1 MATDCDINKSNGPI
15 AFAESMCSDGM
26 CCFTC
31 VIPANNGHVGLLR
44 FFWKRG
50 TGSPYVK
57 LLVTSKGRKDE
68 VYNSCKFLNFFGTIN
83 ALNAS
88 LTMDLRCGIYKWRP
102 YQCMGY
108 PDLAGESPD
117 YKISGPCLFNEYTA
131 GSRYQQLVYRREWHA
146 FYAIQDQAKAFL
158 NVFPGEN
165 VQSARETLLKITGV
179 RKATIPMGKKGL
191 DYILIPIPKKTKNVL
206 YLSGDHEPITTIR
219 QAYCCWE
226 EKIQKN
232 LRNHYGKEWKTQL
245 ENAIEMEENDARKRS
260 DEDTARNTEC

>member
-1 MATDCDINKSNGPI
+1 MSIDCSTNKNDGAI

-31 VIPANNGHVGLLR
+31 VVPADNGHVGFLR
-44 FFWKRG
+44 YFWKRG

-68 VYNSCKFLNFFGTIN
+68 LYHSCKFLNFIGTTN
-83 ALNAS
+83 AATTS
-88 LTMDLRCGIYKWRP
+88 LSMDLRCGIYKRRP

-108 PDLAGESPD
+108 PDIAGESPD

-131 GSRYQQLVYRREWHA
+131 GSSYQKLVYKREWQA
-146 FYAIQDQAKAFL
+146 FYAIQDQTKAFL
-158 NVFPGEN
+158 SVFPGETA
-165 VQSARETLLKITGV
+165 QSARETLLRIKDV
-179 RKATIPMGKKGL
+179 RKAAIAVGKKEL

-206 YLSGDHEPITTIR
+206 YLSEDHEPITTIR
-219 QAYCCWE
+219 QAYCCWK

-232 LRNHYGKEWKTQL
+232 LQNHYGEEWETQL
-245 ENAIEMEENDARKRS
+245 KNAIEMEENDASKRS